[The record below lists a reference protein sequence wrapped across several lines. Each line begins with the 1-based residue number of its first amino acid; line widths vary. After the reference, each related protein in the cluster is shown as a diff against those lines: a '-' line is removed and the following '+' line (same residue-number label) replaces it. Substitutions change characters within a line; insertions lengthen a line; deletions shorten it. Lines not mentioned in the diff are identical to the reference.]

1 LIQIIL
7 GILKAFPGIAKVLGK
22 AVDFYRESEARKVY
36 EAKLTDIDS
45 AINRF
50 DQRMQNQNRRHQKT
64 DGETRLPDGSEGSP
78 ELGKGSPSGDS
89 STGV

>member
-7 GILKAFPGIAKVLGK
+7 GILKAFPGIARILGK
-22 AVDFYRESEARKVY
+22 AVDFYRESEARKIH

-50 DQRMQNQNRRHQKT
+50 DQRVQNKNRRNEKAN
-64 DGETRLPDGSEGSP
+64 GATRLSSGSGGSTR
-78 ELGKGSPSGDS
+78 LGES
-89 STGV
+89 STTGDL

>member
-1 LIQIIL
+1 MIQIIL
-7 GILKAFPGIAKVLGK
+7 GILKAFPGIAKILGK

-45 AINRF
+45 AVNRF

-64 DGETRLPDGSEGSP
+64 DGETRLTDGSGGGTELGEGS
-78 ELGKGSPSGDS
+78 
-89 STGV
+89 T

>member
-1 LIQIIL
+1 MIQIIL
-7 GILKAFPGIAKVLGK
+7 GILKAFPGIARILGK
-22 AVDFYRESEARKVY
+22 AIDFYRESEARKVY

-50 DQRMQNQNRRHQKT
+50 DQRMQDKNRRHQKT
-64 DGETRLPDGSEGSP
+64 DGETRLSDGSGGSTELGEGS
-78 ELGKGSPSGDS
+78 SARDS

>member
-7 GILKAFPGIAKVLGK
+7 GILKAFPGIAKILGK

-50 DQRMQNQNRRHQKT
+50 DQRMQDKNRGHQKT
-64 DGETRLPDGSEGSP
+64 DGETRLPDGSGGSP

-89 STGV
+89 ST

>member
-1 LIQIIL
+1 MIQIIL
-7 GILKAFPGIAKVLGK
+7 GILKAFPGIAKILGR

-45 AINRF
+45 AINRYHK
-50 DQRMQNQNRRHQKT
+50 RVQNQNRRNEKAN
-64 DGETRLPDGSEGSP
+64 GETRLSSGSGGSTR
-78 ELGKGSPSGDS
+78 LGESSTSGDS

>member
-7 GILKAFPGIAKVLGK
+7 GILKAFPGIAKVLGR
-22 AVDFYRESEARKVY
+22 AIDFYREAEARKVY

-50 DQRMQNQNRRHQKT
+50 DQRVQNKNRRNEKAN
-64 DGETRLPDGSEGSP
+64 GATRLSSGSGGSTR
-78 ELGKGSPSGDS
+78 LGESSTSGDS